1 MGVKKRDA
9 QRRWWR
15 VSIVTGIIIFIT
27 ALVTTRT
34 STLSGVQDCRDWAP
48 VQLLI
53 PPVQSYEFDSTEWNT
68 LDVVEFELDPNLS
81 EEAYRIVSN
90 EQGIKVYHGLEGDHR
105 AQSTLGQ
112 LGLMGT
118 EVALPWGEITDEPV
132 FSHRGVLM
140 DVCRH
145 FFTVDEVKRQLYIMA
160 LYKFN
165 VLH

>member
-1 MGVKKRDA
+1 M
-9 QRRWWR
+9 
-15 VSIVTGIIIFIT
+15 
-27 ALVTTRT
+27 
-34 STLSGVQDCRDWAP
+34 
-48 VQLLI
+48 
-53 PPVQSYEFDSTEWNT
+53 
-68 LDVVEFELDPNLS
+68 DVVEFELDPNLS

-90 EQGIKVYHGLEGDHR
+90 EDGIKVYHGLEGDHR

-132 FSHRGVLM
+132 FSHRGVLL

-145 FFTVDEVKRQLYIMA
+145 FFTVDEVKRHLDIMA

-165 VLH
+165 VLHWHLTEDQGWRIAMDQYPRLAEVAAFRMHGDSAYGGSYSREDLDEVVNYAAELWH